1 MDNKEFNLFDDSRN
15 IVVSEDTCK
24 IIKLMVIMGEIRGR
38 IYDLV
43 GDFYG
48 EKSVD
53 DMFEKSFSDSFFNI
67 NDNLAKLLQYY
78 VVNSLMSQ
86 DNVTEDSIRI

>member
-1 MDNKEFNLFDDSRN
+1 MDSKEFNLVDDNRK
-15 IVVSEDTCK
+15 IVVSDYTCK

-48 EKSVD
+48 ESSVD

-67 NDNLAKLLQYY
+67 NDNLAKLLQHN

-86 DNVTEDSIRI
+86 ENVTEDSIRI

>member
-1 MDNKEFNLFDDSRN
+1 MDNKEFNLFDDNRN
-15 IVVSEDTCK
+15 IVVSDDTCK
-24 IIKLMVIMGEIRGR
+24 IVKLMVIMGEIRDR

-43 GDFYG
+43 RDFYG

-78 VVNSLMSQ
+78 VVDSLMRQ
-86 DNVTEDSIRI
+86 ENVTEDSIRI